1 MNSANCLPNSFSGS
15 VPLGSWHH
23 PLHMWNSVFNHRP
36 MGPLEDICSSLLH
49 GYILSRTL
57 NIAAT
62 LDYVNSDICFLISK
76 TLVLL
81 GFLLPVLGLEV
92 SSRLKTG
99 ATAHFLSLR
108 YQPMLPGLQYL
119 AELFLLTFL
128 TPKMWAAFF
137 PPTPTNSPTLWIPTR
152 CHKIPFDSDTNGW
165 EFSQFPQELR
175 SQLQIL
181 GCHLYFWPAS
191 CHPLL
196 KFVNF
201 LKVHSTSE
209 SILFIG
215 LS

>member
-1 MNSANCLPNSFSGS
+1 
-15 VPLGSWHH
+15 
-23 PLHMWNSVFNHRP
+23 MWNSVFNHRP

-137 PPTPTNSPTLWIPTR
+137 PPPHQPTL
-152 CHKIPFDSDTNGW
+152 
-165 EFSQFPQELR
+165 
-175 SQLQIL
+175 QLSGYQLDVIR
-181 GCHLYFWPAS
+181 FR
-191 CHPLL
+191 
-196 KFVNF
+196 
-201 LKVHSTSE
+201 
-209 SILFIG
+209 SILTLMAG
-215 LS
+215 SSHSSHKNSEVSCKS